1 MTKQSSKKNKTK
13 SYEKPAIKNYGS
25 IKDHTKAIT
34 GATGMDGGVAPSN
47 RTMTCVSLP
56 PFIQEHNWL
65 LNDQTTQE
73 KFRTAIF
80 AKVKPGDVVLDLGT
94 GTGLH
99 ALFAAQAG
107 AKKVYA
113 VDSEPIIEFA
123 KLVAQK
129 NNLSDKITFLQA
141 DSDRLELPEKV
152 DVIITN
158 IGFFN
163 TLKHFPQAIEKHLK
177 PQGQVIPERIDM
189 EFSLLED
196 GDFYQKNITTWDQQK
211 FNADFSTLK
220 ECALSRPLYGN
231 WGLENILAP
240 TQKLGN
246 TEFKQETKF
255 SVSFAGSVPCDR
267 DGAVHGLLG
276 WYTFQLTKDIS
287 FSTKP
292 PLQLSPQIWNQWFL
306 PATSPICVKKGD
318 VLPVE
323 LRMNTSERFPEPV
336 WQWTIGNHSTR
347 SNFDTFL
354 FTKLPTTED
363 LSPEL

>member
-1 MTKQSSKKNKTK
+1 MQTKPPTKKVTK
-13 SYEKPAIKNYGS
+13 KQVYEKPQIREYGS
-25 IKDHTKAIT
+25 IKDHTKAVT
-34 GATGMDGGVAPSN
+34 APTGMDGGVAPSN
-47 RTMTCVSLP
+47 KVMTCVSLP

-65 LNDQTTQE
+65 LNDQHVQE
-73 KFRTAIF
+73 QFRAAIF

-113 VDSEPIIEFA
+113 VDSESIIEFA

-129 NNLSDKITFLQA
+129 NNFTDKITFLQT
-141 DSDRLELPEKV
+141 DSDNLELPEKV

-163 TLKHFPQAIEKHLK
+163 TLKHLPQVIEKHLK
-177 PQGQVIPERIDM
+177 PQGQLIPELVKL

-196 GDFYQKNITTWDQQK
+196 AEFYQKNIGTWDEKK
-211 FNADFSTLK
+211 FDTDFSTLK

-231 WGLENILAP
+231 WNPKSLLAP
-240 TQKLGN
+240 AQALG
-246 TEFKQETKF
+246 EAHFSHHSKF
-255 SVSFAGSVPCDR
+255 SLEFSGNVPCQR
-267 DGAVHGLLG
+267 DGVIHGILG
-276 WYTFQLTKDIS
+276 WYTFHLTKEIS

-292 PLQLSPQIWNQWFL
+292 PLQLSPMIWNQWFL
-306 PATSPICVKKGD
+306 PASSPITVQKGD
-318 VLPVE
+318 GLPVE

-336 WQWTIGNHSTR
+336 WQWTIG
-347 SNFDTFL
+347 
-354 FTKLPTTED
+354 
-363 LSPEL
+363 